1 VDRIKS
7 YDDDDMNNFAFE
19 KADEEVE
26 SDEKLLDEWS
36 TEGPDEA
43 PPATVED
50 EDAPAKEE
58 EEAETDPYAVD
69 ADEDENEDGGDSA
82 GEDSDDEEEEETW

>member
-43 PPATVED
+43 PVVPGED
-50 EDAPAKEE
+50 EDSSAKEE
-58 EEAETDPYAVD
+58 EESEPDPYAVD
-69 ADEDENEDGGDSA
+69 EDEKEDSGDPKGDDADDDEDEEA
-82 GEDSDDEEEEETW
+82 W